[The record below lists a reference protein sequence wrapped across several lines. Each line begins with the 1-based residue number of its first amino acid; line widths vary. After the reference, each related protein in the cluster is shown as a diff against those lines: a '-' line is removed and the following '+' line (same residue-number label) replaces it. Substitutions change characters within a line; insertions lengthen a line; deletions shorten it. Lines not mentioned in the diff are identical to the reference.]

1 LSPDRPPANLHPD
14 DDPPPAIA
22 TTADEPLRAYVA
34 AKQAVAALLRDL
46 QQLADRTVPS
56 VAGRARDLTV
66 RLAED
71 RFQLVV
77 IGQFKR
83 GKTSLVNAI
92 IGRPLLPTGAI
103 PVTSVITALRYGPS
117 VRVVIRRAGQPF
129 DETIPVG
136 RLPEVLTERGNSGNE
151 QHVTSADIEVPA
163 PFLRRGLR
171 FVDTPGIGSARERN
185 TAATLGFLPE
195 ADAALFVTGAD
206 APLSDSELAF
216 LDAAREHIRKLFF
229 VVNKIDQVSDTD
241 RDAVLE
247 YAARQLADRLGVD
260 AVTLFPVSATR
271 ALATARG
278 TTAADASGLPVL
290 EHALSTFLNADRQH
304 VFLVSILDRAMHV
317 LDEARFTLR
326 LHERAS
332 SPSDEERTREAL
344 QRQYRRQDDD
354 RRAAIERARRQM
366 ADRLDQA
373 IDPSLRRFVTE
384 TRDAV
389 LADLPHA
396 SLAWLESPD
405 VAHAAREWV
414 NGQVR
419 RHVTQWL
426 SRQVDLV
433 DRITRTSAHEAEV
446 SIAATIA
453 QTLGVTAGAY
463 GLDQPP
469 RIERDTDAWQW
480 TPPPVVLPATVPG
493 APEFV
498 IEASRVP
505 VPRTLARRRVVDR
518 IARRLTPHLEGTA
531 AALREMIASHFRA
544 AADALDAAS
553 ARALDEERRRVGLS
567 IASDEPVTGTLQPAT
582 GEDDAVAHLES
593 LRTRV
598 TSARD
603 ALLRQEPLDSLLTDA
618 PQDTITEPAQ
628 TQVMSEVESARL
640 QAASETCPICAVM
653 SGSLFDFLCHHQYA
667 ITASRSTQREF
678 LATRGLCPVH
688 TWHIEA
694 VASPRGLSESYPPLL
709 DLLATR
715 LQAMARWPV
724 PRMTV
729 GLRQLRSN
737 ATDCPACAVLRQ
749 AERDAGDRL
758 HAQFQTADGRAALLR
773 SPRLCLAHLE
783 RFVAGLTDDEAALLV
798 RAHAE
803 RLIELAETMRD
814 YVLKVDARR
823 RDLLTSDEARAYGRA
838 LIALA
843 GERDLVVPGRET

>member
-1 LSPDRPPANLHPD
+1 
-14 DDPPPAIA
+14 
-22 TTADEPLRAYVA
+22 
-34 AKQAVAALLRDL
+34 
-46 QQLADRTVPS
+46 
-56 VAGRARDLTV
+56 
-66 RLAED
+66 
-71 RFQLVV
+71 
-77 IGQFKR
+77 
-83 GKTSLVNAI
+83 
-92 IGRPLLPTGAI
+92 
-103 PVTSVITALRYGPS
+103 
-117 VRVVIRRAGQPF
+117 
-129 DETIPVG
+129 
-136 RLPEVLTERGNSGNE
+136 
-151 QHVTSADIEVPA
+151 
-163 PFLRRGLR
+163 
-171 FVDTPGIGSARERN
+171 
-185 TAATLGFLPE
+185 
-195 ADAALFVTGAD
+195 
-206 APLSDSELAF
+206 
-216 LDAAREHIRKLFF
+216 
-229 VVNKIDQVSDTD
+229 VSDTD

-271 ALATARG
+271 ALAAARG
-278 TTAADASGLPVL
+278 TTAADASGLPAL
-290 EHALSTFLNADRQH
+290 ERALSTFLNADRQH

-326 LHERAS
+326 LHARAL
-332 SPSDEERTREAL
+332 SPSDEDRTREVV
-344 QRQYRRQDDD
+344 QRQYRQQDDD

-366 ADRLDQA
+366 TDRLDQA

-405 VAHAAREWV
+405 VAHAAREWM

-426 SRQVDLV
+426 SRQVDPV
-433 DRITRTSAHEAEV
+433 DRITRMSAHEAGA

-453 QTLGVTAGAY
+453 QTLGVTASAY

-480 TPPPVVLPATVPG
+480 TTPPFVPPSTAPG

-498 IEASRVP
+498 LEASRVP
-505 VPRTLARRRVVDR
+505 VPRTLARRRIVDR
-518 IARRLTPHLEGTA
+518 IARRVTPHLEGTA

-544 AADALDAAS
+544 AADGLDAAS

-567 IASDEPVTGTLQPAT
+567 IAGDEPSTGTSQPET

-593 LRTRV
+593 LQARV

-618 PQDTITEPAQ
+618 PPDAITEPVR
-628 TQVMSEVESARL
+628 TQVPSDVESARL
-640 QAASETCPICAVM
+640 QAASETCPICAAM

-709 DLLATR
+709 DLLAAR

-729 GLRQLRSN
+729 GLRQLRSD
-737 ATDCPACAVLRQ
+737 ATDCPACAVLRR

-783 RFVAGLTDDEAALLV
+783 RFVAGLADDEAGLLV